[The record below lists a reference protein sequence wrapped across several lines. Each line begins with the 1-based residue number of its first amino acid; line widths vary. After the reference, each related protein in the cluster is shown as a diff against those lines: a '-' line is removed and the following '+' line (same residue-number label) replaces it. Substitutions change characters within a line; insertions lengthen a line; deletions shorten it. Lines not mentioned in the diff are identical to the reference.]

1 MITFDDDDNATSAGL
16 MPSVP
21 KVTCNPAA
29 EGVVLQVC
37 LTLSIQFSVH
47 PSSIFDSNSFWRR
60 IETNV
65 YSLPQFLQQYFKLYD
80 GDNREQLMEAYH
92 EDAVMSMSIAYP
104 PNVSAHGSQR

>member
-29 EGVVLQVC
+29 EGVVLELC
-37 LTLSIQFSVH
+37 AWHKI
-47 PSSIFDSNSFWRR
+47 NWRR
-60 IETNV
+60 IQT
-65 YSLPQFLQQYFKLYD
+65 SHPSMSQFLKQYFNLYD